1 MFSHPK
7 LSFATDGHDWPNREA
22 SRFVNAAGLTWH
34 VQISGQGPVLLLL
47 HGTGASTHSWRHL
60 EPFLRPHFTVVAL
73 DFPGHGFTQS
83 PPRELLTLPG
93 MATGIA
99 DLLRDMKT
107 VPDFAAGHSAGA
119 AVIVR
124 MTLDGRI
131 TPRGLISLNGA
142 LVPFGGVAT
151 HIFAPLAKFLFG
163 NPLIP
168 RLLAWKGQEAAA
180 VDHVIRSTGST
191 IDAEG
196 LEFYRR
202 LVSSP
207 DHISATLGMMANWQ
221 LEALHK
227 ELPRLGVP
235 LLLIAGQNDKTTS
248 PEEAFAVRALV
259 PGAKVEVLRGLGHL
273 AHEERGDDVAALML
287 DFARSIDLLAAAE
300 A

>member
-1 MFSHPK
+1 MFTERK
-7 LSFATDGHDWPNREA
+7 LSFAADGYDWPNREA

-83 PPRELLTLPG
+83 PPPELLTLPG
-93 MATGIA
+93 MAASIA
-99 DLLRDMKT
+99 ELLRVMN
-107 VPDFAAGHSAGA
+107 VAPEFAAGHSAGA
-119 AVIVR
+119 AVISR
-124 MTLDGRI
+124 MTLDGQI

-151 HIFAPLAKFLFG
+151 HFFAPLAKFLFI
-163 NPLIP
+163 NPLIS
-168 RLLAWKGQEAAA
+168 RLFAWKGQEAATI
-180 VDHVIRSTGST
+180 DHVIRSSGST

-207 DHISATLGMMANWQ
+207 GHISAALGMMANWE

-235 LLLIAGQNDKTTS
+235 LLLIAGQNDKTIG
-248 PEEAFAVRALV
+248 PEEAFAIQALI
-259 PGAKVEVLRGLGHL
+259 PSAKVHVLRGLGHL
-273 AHEERGDDVAALML
+273 AHEERADDVAALML
-287 DFARSIDLLAAAE
+287 DFAHAIDLVSADE
-300 A
+300 V